1 MTARSPIGRLF
12 AHLEWADARALE
24 ALRNAAAPPARALE
38 LLAHVLGAEHNWL
51 SRIRQREPTAP
62 IWPAPTVDD
71 CARLAGRVHPEW
83 RAYLATLT
91 DAELARSVHYTNSA
105 GKEFDSLVEDIL
117 LHVCLHGA
125 NHRGQVNAL
134 IRASGGEPLPSDYIA
149 FVRGA
154 PAATRAPA

>member
-1 MTARSPIGRLF
+1 MTARSHIERLF
-12 AHLEWADARALE
+12 AHLEWADARTLE
-24 ALRNAAAPPARALE
+24 ALRGAAAPPARALE

-51 SRIRQREPTAP
+51 SRIQQWKPSAP

-71 CARLAGRVHPEW
+71 CAALMRETHAAW
-83 RAYLATLT
+83 DAYLRTIA

-105 GKEFDSLVEDIL
+105 GKEFDSPVEDIL

-134 IRASGGEPLPSDYIA
+134 LRAGGAEPLPSDYIA
-149 FVRGA
+149 YVRGA
-154 PAATRAPA
+154 AAATRSSS

>member
-1 MTARSPIGRLF
+1 MTARSQIERLF
-12 AHLEWADARALE
+12 AHLEWADARTLE
-24 ALRNAAAPPARALE
+24 ALRNAAPPPPRALE

-51 SRIRQREPTAP
+51 SRIRRQQPSAP
-62 IWPAPTVDD
+62 IWPTPTVDD
-71 CARLAGRVHPEW
+71 CATLAAQVHPEW
-83 RAYLATLT
+83 RAYLAALS
-91 DAELARSVHYTNSA
+91 DAELERSVHYTNSA

-134 IRASGGEPLPSDYIA
+134 LRAAGGEPLPSDYIA

-154 PAATRAPA
+154 PAATRAPR